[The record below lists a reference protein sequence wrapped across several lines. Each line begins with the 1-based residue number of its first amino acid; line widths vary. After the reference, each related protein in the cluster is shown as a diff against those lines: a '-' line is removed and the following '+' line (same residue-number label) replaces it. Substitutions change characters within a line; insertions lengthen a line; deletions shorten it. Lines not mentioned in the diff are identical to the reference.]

1 MKDMELEH
9 RDCSDL
15 LTRQV
20 HKLEYS
26 AEQEERLKKELEV
39 MLFGY
44 CYYSQ
49 ETLKLWAILFLW
61 DESSQFSGDFCL
73 LNWQNFQ
80 HPFCRVDWVDQ
91 CHLLCVS
98 HLRLVF
104 EQQMEKRLNEY
115 DSKAKI
121 RKPFFLT
128 FSLSM
133 QRLLFFLILFF
144 FV

>member
-49 ETLKLWAILFLW
+49 ETLKL
-61 DESSQFSGDFCL
+61 
-73 LNWQNFQ
+73 
-80 HPFCRVDWVDQ
+80 
-91 CHLLCVS
+91 
-98 HLRLVF
+98 
-104 EQQMEKRLNEY
+104 
-115 DSKAKI
+115 
-121 RKPFFLT
+121 
-128 FSLSM
+128 
-133 QRLLFFLILFF
+133 
-144 FV
+144 